1 MCGTLSNVFGAT
13 TVRLSMTEG
22 FGARAV
28 GGMSVPIAQTGAR
41 PSGGHEF

>member
-13 TVRLSMTEG
+13 TVRPIMTVG
-22 FGARAV
+22 GARAV